1 MASETD
7 GNCSICQDTQKDVAS
22 ALPCHHRFCRGCIL
36 RWTHIN
42 PVCPLC
48 RRMIE
53 TVRFSDDSMEI
64 VITAPD
70 ELPDAISQ
78 AGTAPD
84 GPQGNSPHS
93 PVASHPSSS
102 QWTPPQAVGGVL
114 PDLWAELFRRQQQL
128 LDPLRPWLRRRLET
142 IYGDQWW
149 LARNAQSSILHAL
162 CVFGPDEEI
171 MVQRLQDILEEHTV
185 PLVQDTI
192 NIIVGQCSEEAR
204 RLLRSHAAGDEDN
217 SPAASTSSSNSSS
230 SSSIISSSNS
240 SFSSSSTSSSN
251 SSSSCSNSR
260 EGTPTSSPAVSVQEE
275 EAGTMEAFPPRHHNL
290 PHPVPVPAEQDQR
303 QEELGQAMTVAGP
316 SAQGSSCSPSSPS
329 QGTDHSPR
337 GPQYPPKRRALS
349 SQDIPQ
355 PSKRSPRRQQ

>member
-22 ALPCHHRFCRGCIL
+22 ALPCHHRFCQGCIL

-48 RRMIE
+48 RRTIE
-53 TVRFSDDSMEI
+53 TVRFSDDSLEI

-78 AGTAPD
+78 AGRAPD

-93 PVASHPSSS
+93 PPHGTA
-102 QWTPPQAVGGVL
+102 PQAVGGVL

-128 LDPLRPWLRRRLET
+128 LDPLRPWLHQRLET

-162 CVFGPDEEI
+162 CVFGPDVEI

-204 RLLRSHAAGDEDN
+204 RLLRSHAAGDEDD

-230 SSSIISSSNS
+230 SS
-240 SFSSSSTSSSN
+240 

-260 EGTPTSSPAVSVQEE
+260 EGTPTSSPAVSVEEE
-275 EAGTMEAFPPRHHNL
+275 EAGTMEAFLPRYHNL
-290 PHPVPVPAEQDQR
+290 PHLVPVPAEQDQP
-303 QEELGQAMTVAGP
+303 QEEPGQAMTVAGP
-316 SAQGSSCSPSSPS
+316 SAHGSTCSPSTPS
-329 QGTDHSPR
+329 QGRDRSPQ
-337 GPQYPPKRRALS
+337 GPWRPPKRRALS
-349 SQDIPQ
+349 SQDFPQ

>member
-22 ALPCHHRFCRGCIL
+22 ALPCHHCFCRGCIL

-48 RRMIE
+48 RRIIE

-78 AGTAPD
+78 AGRAPH

-93 PVASHPSSS
+93 PVASHQSSS
-102 QWTPPQAVGGVL
+102 QWTLPQAVGGVL
-114 PDLWAELFRRQQQL
+114 PDRWAELFRRQQQL
-128 LDPLRPWLRRRLET
+128 LDPLRPWLHQRLET

-162 CVFGPDEEI
+162 CVFGPDVEI
-171 MVQRLQDILEEHTV
+171 LVQRLQDILEEHTV

-204 RLLRSHAAGDEDN
+204 RLLCSHAAGDEDD

-230 SSSIISSSNS
+230 
-240 SFSSSSTSSSN
+240 SSSSTSSSN

-275 EAGTMEAFPPRHHNL
+275 E
-290 PHPVPVPAEQDQR
+290 
-303 QEELGQAMTVAGP
+303 
-316 SAQGSSCSPSSPS
+316 
-329 QGTDHSPR
+329 
-337 GPQYPPKRRALS
+337 
-349 SQDIPQ
+349 
-355 PSKRSPRRQQ
+355 